1 MLSLEA
7 QGDPFE
13 SLVDFVKAIVAPGQ
27 NEKRA
32 IEDAVRAGF
41 AENFNNE
48 SSGNNQR
55 WKPLAGRTNADRSR
69 RGFPTEHPIL
79 VRTGGY
85 RASFTVMGATNSLS
99 EVESTGSDW
108 TLYVGSSSNRHIL
121 EFGGTTIIQGK
132 QVYVPPR
139 PATLLSDQ
147 AESNI
152 ASVIERVIA
161 QIEDRTLDG

>member
-1 MLSLEA
+1 MLTLEA

-13 SLVDFVKAIVAPGQ
+13 DLVKFVKAIVAPGQ

-48 SSGNNQR
+48 SSGNNKR
-55 WKPLAGRTNADRSR
+55 WRILAPRTNIDRQR
-69 RGFPTEHPIL
+69 RGFPTVHPIL
-79 VRTGGY
+79 VRTGSY
-85 RASFTVMGATNSLS
+85 RASFTVAGSANSL
-99 EVESTGSDW
+99 VEEESSGGEW
-108 TLYVGSSSNRHIL
+108 TMYVGSSDNRHIL

-139 PATLLSDQ
+139 PATILSDQ

-161 QIEDRTLDG
+161 QIEDRTLFG

>member
-13 SLVDFVKAIVAPGQ
+13 SLVEFVKNIVNPGQ
-27 NEKRA
+27 NEKRS
-32 IEDAVRAGF
+32 IEEAVRAGF
-41 AENFNNE
+41 AENFANE
-48 SSGNNQR
+48 SSGDGEKWN
-55 WKPLAGRTNADRSR
+55 PLAGRTNADRQR

-85 RASFTVMGATNSLS
+85 RASFTVPGSANSLV
-99 EVESTGSDW
+99 EEESTGSEW
-108 TLYVGSSSNRHIL
+108 TMYVGSNDSRHIL
-121 EFGGTTIIQGK
+121 EKGGTTIIQGK

-139 PATLLSDQ
+139 PATILSDQ

-161 QIEDRTLDG
+161 QIEDRTIYG